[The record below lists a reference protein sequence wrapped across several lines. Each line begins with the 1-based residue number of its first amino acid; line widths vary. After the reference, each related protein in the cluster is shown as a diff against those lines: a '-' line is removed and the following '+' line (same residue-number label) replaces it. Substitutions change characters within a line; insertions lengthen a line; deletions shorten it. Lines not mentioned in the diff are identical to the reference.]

1 MNFCL
6 VPLYIE
12 YNKTSSERLLV
23 VYKELIQTIWPS
35 ITLLKHNIIRF
46 PDQEIDNDE
55 DDIINCNKTID
66 LYYSFTI
73 FKINNAIEI
82 RTWKKFN
89 LTLIDIDNVYLAF
102 DLFVLCYQ
110 TAGIITKTIKG
121 YHFYYRYCDKL
132 KNDIKQNFCYDIKNN
147 TKVTAP
153 PTLYEY
159 NDSENLMSFIQKK
172 NIYIQ
177 IC

>member
-82 RTWKKFN
+82 RT
-89 LTLIDIDNVYLAF
+89 
-102 DLFVLCYQ
+102 
-110 TAGIITKTIKG
+110 
-121 YHFYYRYCDKL
+121 
-132 KNDIKQNFCYDIKNN
+132 
-147 TKVTAP
+147 
-153 PTLYEY
+153 
-159 NDSENLMSFIQKK
+159 
-172 NIYIQ
+172 
-177 IC
+177 